1 MKFGLAFLKFK
12 NELRLF
18 WALFKNKRTPRISKI
33 LIVITAIY
41 LISPIDIIPD
51 YIPFAGW
58 IDDIIIVPILL
69 YIATLFI
76 PKDLVRE
83 VKQKINHKYKE
94 SKKKNYDDAIEGE
107 IIE

>member
-18 WALFKNKRTPRISKI
+18 WALFKDRRTPKISKI
-33 LIVITAIY
+33 LIVITVIY
-41 LISPIDIIPD
+41 LVSPIDIIPD

-58 IDDIIIVPILL
+58 VDDIIIVPILL
-69 YIATLFI
+69 YIATLFV

-83 VKQKINHKYKE
+83 AKEKINRKHKE
-94 SKKKNYDDAIEGE
+94 TKKSNYDDAIEGE
-107 IIE
+107 IID